1 MRLYRRMGGSMTI
14 NDVRVSTRI
23 WVIVGLSAIGLLL
36 MVLVAGRNLR
46 QSMLEDHQREVSYVV
61 DTAMGIV
68 DYWGSQAASGVVSE
82 DEAKRL
88 AAVNLRQMHYNNG
101 EYVFVYED
109 NGRALV
115 MPSRSDLEGTDI
127 SGVVDPNGVKVIQRL
142 IDTAKDGKGE
152 FVRYSWAK
160 SGIAAPQPKLSIAR
174 LYARWHWVVGS
185 GIYLDNME
193 ASIDK
198 AMTQLIGGS
207 LILLLVILALAAL
220 IVRMT
225 VRPLDLLTQRMGRL
239 AHHDLSVEV
248 IGTNWRSE
256 IGEMARAM
264 AVFKENAIEKDR
276 LEAAR
281 QDDERRNAEERRRTT
296 SDLADRFEL
305 AVGDIVKGLS
315 AASAELDSTA
325 ATMADS
331 AREASRQ
338 SVAVASG
345 ATEASS
351 NVQTV
356 ASATEEM
363 SASITEISHLVGKA
377 SSVAE
382 QAVTEAEHSNSMV
395 QALAQAAERIGVVVS
410 LITDIAAQTNLLALN
425 ATIEAARA
433 GDAGKGFAVVAGEVK
448 VLANQT
454 AKATEE
460 ISQQVA
466 SIQEATGNSVQ
477 AIEKVRGIISGISE
491 ISTTIA
497 GAIEQQ
503 NAAAQEISSNIQQA
517 AMGASAVS
525 HNIVG
530 VEEVASET
538 GSAAVQLQASAHD
551 LAERTAQLRLQ
562 VENFLSG
569 LRVQAAE

>member
-1 MRLYRRMGGSMTI
+1 MSIHDIKL
-14 NDVRVSTRI
+14 STRI
-23 WVIVGLSAIGLLL
+23 WAIVVLTSAGLLL
-36 MVLVAGRNLR
+36 TVTLAGANLR
-46 QSMLEDHQREVSYVV
+46 QSMLEDHQREVAYVV
-61 DTAMGIV
+61 DAAMGIV
-68 DYWGSQAASGVVSE
+68 NYWGAQAASGAVSE
-82 DEAKRL
+82 DEAQRL

-109 NGRALV
+109 NGHALV
-115 MPSRSDLEGTDI
+115 MPGRPELEGQDI
-127 SGVVDPNGVKVIQRL
+127 SNITDPNGVKVIQRL
-142 IDTAKDGKGE
+142 IATAKEGKEE
-152 FVRYSWAK
+152 FLLYSWPK
-160 SGIAAPQPKLSIAR
+160 VNKTEPQPKISIAR
-174 LYARWHWVVGS
+174 LYPRWHWVIGS

-198 AMTQLIGGS
+198 AMTQLIGS
-207 LILLLVILALAAL
+207 SLLLLAVILALATF
-220 IVRMT
+220 IVRTT
-225 VRPLDLLTQRMGRL
+225 VRPLNTLTERMGRL
-239 AHHDLSVEV
+239 AHHDLNIEV
-248 IGTNWRSE
+248 IGAGWKSE

-264 AVFKENAIEKDR
+264 LVFKENAIAKDR

-281 QDDERRNAEERRRTT
+281 KEDERRNQEDRRRNTHEM
-296 SDLADRFEL
+296 AERFEH
-305 AVGDIVKGLS
+305 AVGDIVRGLS

-325 ATMADS
+325 ETMADS
-331 AREASRQ
+331 AKEASRQ
-338 SVAVASG
+338 SIAVASG

-363 SASITEISHLVGKA
+363 SASIAEISHLVA
-377 SSVAE
+377 RSSQVAV
-382 QAVTEAEHSNSMV
+382 QAVAEAEHSNSMV

-448 VLANQT
+448 LLANQT

-466 SIQEATGNSVQ
+466 SIQSATGNSVQ

-503 NAAAQEISSNIQQA
+503 TTAAQEISSNIQQA
-517 AMGASAVS
+517 ALGASAVT

-530 VEEVASET
+530 VQEVASET
-538 GSAAVQLQASAHD
+538 GSAAIQLQASAHD

-562 VENFLSG
+562 VDGVLSG
-569 LRVQAAE
+569 LRAQAAE